1 MLLEQGTTAQAIR
14 GVQGIGAV
22 SGACGEQGLGNQDTL
37 RFGEA
42 KQSLP
47 FKGFLCMA
55 PVVLAPAEDSVLG
68 VASEMDIIEELGA
81 QLTGL
86 TDQILDVKL
95 NSEISNK
102 G

>member
-1 MLLEQGTTAQAIR
+1 MLLEQDTTAQAIR

-47 FKGFLCMA
+47 FKGFCAWHQRSWPL
-55 PVVLAPAEDSVLG
+55 AEDSVLG

-95 NSEISNK
+95 EFEISNK